1 LEIETIIDMS
11 VQLTFTD
18 AEIKDYLI
26 RLGYQIIEHHWI
38 EDVSVYHNKTEEIN
52 RVTTLAIPGDIPID
66 NFLKSHRDYW
76 HISPYRISEVFQREL
91 KERLL
96 KI

>member
-1 LEIETIIDMS
+1 MN

-38 EDVSVYHNKTEEIN
+38 EDVPAYHNKTEEVN
-52 RVTTLAIPGDIPID
+52 RVTTLAVRGDFIAS
-66 NFLKSHRDYW
+66 NSSNYW
-76 HISPYRISEVFQREL
+76 HLSPHRISEVFQREL
-91 KERLL
+91 KGRLL
-96 KI
+96 KL